1 VLSHLP
7 HVAKQVPQQVAE
19 LVSECERDVTK
30 GVHCV
35 VESYGYSLQPISSSE
50 QNMMSLGIPFSDWL
64 NENVSQLVAEHVSSV
79 NGSRTQVEQ
88 QVAELVASVNGS
100 VEQHGE
106 YKFSN
111 KFSNLLLNLLSNMWL
126 V

>member
-1 VLSHLP
+1 MLWNPTATAYQL
-7 HVAKQVPQQVAE
+7 
-19 LVSECERDVTK
+19 
-30 GVHCV
+30 
-35 VESYGYSLQPISSSE
+35 SLQTSSSSE
-50 QNMMSLGIPFSDWL
+50 QNMTSLGIPFSDWL

-106 YKFSN
+106 YSN
-111 KFSNLLLNLLSNMWL
+111 KFSNLLLNLLSNMRL

>member
-1 VLSHLP
+1 M
-7 HVAKQVPQQVAE
+7 HV
-19 LVSECERDVTK
+19 
-30 GVHCV
+30 
-35 VESYGYSLQPISSSE
+35 
-50 QNMMSLGIPFSDWL
+50 
-64 NENVSQLVAEHVSSV
+64 NENVSQLVAELVSIV
-79 NGSRTQVEQ
+79 NGSIEKHGHIVGHMCATCVRVFENVHAHSRTQVEQ

-111 KFSNLLLNLLSNMWL
+111 KFSNLLLNLLSKIWL